1 MGMSTEPPPI
11 HQFGKTVR
19 SRREALKMTLEELA
33 ERAGLT
39 PNYINEIENGHR
51 DPSLSTVF
59 SIAEGLGV
67 EPGDLFPA
75 GLY

>member
-1 MGMSTEPPPI
+1 
-11 HQFGKTVR
+11 
-19 SRREALKMTLEELA
+19 MTLEELA

-39 PNYINEIENGHR
+39 PNYVKEIENGHR

-67 EPGDLFPA
+67 EPGDLFPP